1 MAKYLVVVES
11 PAKAKTIKKYLGS
24 NYVVRPCFGAVRDLP
39 KSQIG
44 VDVDNNF
51 EPKYVNLREERARE
65 AIKEIRERAAKAD
78 EVLLASDP
86 DREGEAIAWHVQE
99 ILRDHKKTADKP
111 TARIVFHEIT
121 KRNVQDAVKHPRDID
136 QNLVDA
142 QQARRVVDRL
152 VGYKISPL
160 LSFTWSRGAKLP
172 SIHRSA

>member
-24 NYVVRPCFGAVRDLP
+24 NYVVRPCFGAVRYLP

-44 VDVDNNF
+44 VDVYNNF
-51 EPKYVNLREERARE
+51 APKYVNIREELSRE

-142 QQARRVVDRL
+142 QQARRVVHRF

-160 LSFTWSRGAKLP
+160 LRFPSRKRGL
-172 SIHRSA
+172 SAGR